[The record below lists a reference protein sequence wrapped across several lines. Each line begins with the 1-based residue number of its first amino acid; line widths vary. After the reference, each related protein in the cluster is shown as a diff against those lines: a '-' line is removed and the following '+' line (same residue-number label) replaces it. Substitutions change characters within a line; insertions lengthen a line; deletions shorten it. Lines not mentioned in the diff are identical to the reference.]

1 MEKVSVKTFFTVLW
15 SGVCQAMGWFFGLFG
30 YKRDGKFAKCVW
42 GLFATSAT
50 VVTVILASVFL
61 TEGYD
66 HFYKRYYEE
75 NHCYDPYCV
84 YSKQLSEDIYYHSQ
98 YDGKGYVFN
107 CRTKEKTVKH
117 IKWIAK
123 PQGTDSL
130 VCYCV
135 GDKRGYFNGKTGL
148 VAIEPKYSHAWVFSE
163 GLACVVEDDLVKFIN
178 ASGKTVINKNMRYV
192 YSHVGHVFYNGYCVL
207 VTGDNEPKYGLMDKA
222 GKIVLP
228 QQYDVILP
236 YPGDSLW
243 CVKKDGETAVLDA
256 NLNTVV
262 PSMKADMDVDYG
274 VIKVVMSDH
283 TIRQYDL
290 KGTLVMDFCIS
301 DVRMLEYEKEDI
313 VHWRET
319 VRDDNNNDADYDDD
333 SVVVMEDDYHPKAT
347 ARLRA
352 YVAGD
357 GYEGLMTADGHVVTM
372 PLYNDIE
379 AIGPDIY
386 LCTAENNCKIVVNG
400 RGELVK

>member
-50 VVTVILASVFL
+50 VVAVILASVFL

-66 HFYKRYYEE
+66 HFYKKYYEE

-84 YSKQLSEDIYYHSQ
+84 YSKHLSEDIYYHSQ
-98 YDGKGYVFN
+98 NDGKGYVFN
-107 CRTKEKTVKH
+107 SRTKKKTLKH
-117 IKWIAK
+117 IGWIAE
-123 PQGTDSL
+123 PRGTDSL

-135 GDKRGYFNGKTGL
+135 GDKRGYFNGKTGR
-148 VAIEPKYSHAWVFSE
+148 VVIEPKYSHAWVFSE
-163 GLACVVEDDLVKFIN
+163 GLACVVEDNMVKFID
-178 ASGKTVINKNMRYV
+178 ASGKTVIDKKLHYV
-192 YSHVGHVFYNGYCVL
+192 YSSIGHVFYNGYCVL
-207 VTGDNEPKYGLMDKA
+207 ATDDNEPKYGLMDRT

-228 QQYDVILP
+228 QQYDAILS

-243 CVKKDGETAVLDA
+243 CVKKGGETAILDGK
-256 NLNTVV
+256 LNSVV
-262 PSMKADMDVDYG
+262 PSMKADMEIGYDA
-274 VIKVVMSDH
+274 IKVVMHDH
-283 TIRQYDL
+283 TMRQYDL
-290 KGTLVMDFCIS
+290 KGTLIMDFCIS

-313 VHWRET
+313 VHWRE
-319 VRDDNNNDADYDDD
+319 VSKDDNDSDVDDDD
-333 SVVVMEDDYHPKAT
+333 SIVVTEDDYHPKAT

-372 PLYNDIE
+372 PLYQYIE
-379 AIGPDIY
+379 AIGPDLY
-386 LCTAENNCKIVVNG
+386 LCAAEDNCKIVVNG

>member
-1 MEKVSVKTFFTVLW
+1 M
-15 SGVCQAMGWFFGLFG
+15 
-30 YKRDGKFAKCVW
+30 
-42 GLFATSAT
+42 
-50 VVTVILASVFL
+50 
-61 TEGYD
+61 
-66 HFYKRYYEE
+66 
-75 NHCYDPYCV
+75 
-84 YSKQLSEDIYYHSQ
+84 
-98 YDGKGYVFN
+98 
-107 CRTKEKTVKH
+107 
-117 IKWIAK
+117 
-123 PQGTDSL
+123 
-130 VCYCV
+130 
-135 GDKRGYFNGKTGL
+135 
-148 VAIEPKYSHAWVFSE
+148 
-163 GLACVVEDDLVKFIN
+163 VKFID
-178 ASGKTVINKNMRYV
+178 ASGKTVIDKKLHYV
-192 YSHVGHVFYNGYCVL
+192 YSSIGHVFYNGYCVL
-207 VTGDNEPKYGLMDKA
+207 ATDDNEPKYGLMDRT

-274 VIKVVMSDH
+274 VVKVVMSDH

-333 SVVVMEDDYHPKAT
+333 SVVVTEDDYHPKAT

-357 GYEGLMTADGHVVTM
+357 GYEGLMTAEGHVVTM